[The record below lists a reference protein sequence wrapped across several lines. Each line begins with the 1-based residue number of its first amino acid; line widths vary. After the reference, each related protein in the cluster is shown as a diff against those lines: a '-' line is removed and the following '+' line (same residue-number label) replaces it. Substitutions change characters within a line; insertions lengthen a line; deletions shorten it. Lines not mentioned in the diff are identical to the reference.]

1 MARARSPIT
10 SPWQNE
16 IEPMPSAHHH
26 NCFSTDALV
35 AHGCRYASMAGM
47 KKSYLFMALDAGIVA
62 MRTFAC
68 WCPACMQAIGRG
80 EGSLDSSLCCAGC
93 VSPHLKWQERS
104 AARTDANGLANAR
117 MRAQVHAR
125 KLAGQLEHALQTN
138 ARVLV
143 AVQNRGEDDED
154 QYWLGWAKGV
164 VERHTSSG
172 TVPGTRTRYDAGDL
186 EVEVEWMQRDV
197 SGGDE
202 RRTFRVWAATAGEGG
217 AEADPG
223 PLAGKTYT
231 FNSTELRGAVG
242 LVLEPVAPVGGAPLG
257 VVARVRRQAAVAG
270 DAARRALPGVAQAV
284 HDVMALAPREL
295 WTISSADENVILSH
309 CW

>member
-1 MARARSPIT
+1 M
-10 SPWQNE
+10 E
-16 IEPMPSAHHH
+16 
-26 NCFSTDALV
+26 
-35 AHGCRYASMAGM
+35 GM

-80 EGSLDSSLCCAGC
+80 QGSLDSHLCCTGC

-104 AARTDANGLANAR
+104 VARTDAAGLANSR
-117 MRAQVHAR
+117 KKAQAHAR
-125 KLAGQLEHALQTN
+125 KLAGQLEHTLQTN

-143 AVQNRGEDDED
+143 AVQNRGEEDED
-154 QYWLGWAKGV
+154 QYWLGWAKRV

-186 EVEVEWMQRDV
+186 EIEVEYLQRDV

-202 RRTFRVWAATAGEGG
+202 RRTFRAWTAITDEAG
-217 AEADPG
+217 AVVDPG
-223 PLAGKTYT
+223 PEAGKTYT
-231 FNSTELRGAVG
+231 FNSTELRAVG
-242 LVLEPVAPVGGAPLG
+242 LELEPVGPVGGAPLG
-257 VVARVRRQAAVAG
+257 VVARVRRAAAAAG
-270 DAARRALPGVAQAV
+270 DAARRRLPGVAQAV
-284 HDVMALAPREL
+284 HQQVASPPREL
-295 WTISSADENVILSH
+295 SVISSADENVILSN